1 MNKIAVI
8 TGANRGIGFET
19 ARQLGK
25 AGVTVLMGAR
35 NMQRGSEAA
44 AKLRNEGI
52 DAHFT
57 SLDVVNYMDHD
68 KLFRFVKEK
77 YGRLDILINNAGA
90 IFEMGR
96 ESAFL
101 SSNRLAVNI
110 YKKTF
115 EINFFQVIALTQKLL
130 PLLMESDQGR
140 IVNVSSILASLS
152 LRSDPES
159 DIYSVPSPAYS
170 ISKTALNAFTIQLA
184 QELRETSIKVN
195 AAQPGWVKTA
205 MGGPQAPM
213 EVSAGAQTSV
223 RLALLP
229 PDGPTGK
236 FFHFDDTIPW

>member
-1 MNKIAVI
+1 MNKIAVV

-35 NMQRGSEAA
+35 NAQRGEEAA

-52 DAHFT
+52 DTYFT
-57 SLDVVNYMDHD
+57 SLDVVSNMDHD

-101 SSNRLAVNI
+101 SSNRFAVDI
-110 YKKTF
+110 YRKTF
-115 EINFFQVIALTQKLL
+115 EINFFQAIALTQKLL
-130 PLLMESDQGR
+130 PLLTKSDQGR
-140 IVNVSSILASLS
+140 IVNVSSILGSLS

-159 DIYSVPSPAYS
+159 DIYTVPSPAYS

-184 QELRETSIKVN
+184 QELRGTSIKVN
-195 AAQPGWVKTA
+195 AAQPGWVRTA

-213 EVSAGAQTSV
+213 DVSAGAQTSV